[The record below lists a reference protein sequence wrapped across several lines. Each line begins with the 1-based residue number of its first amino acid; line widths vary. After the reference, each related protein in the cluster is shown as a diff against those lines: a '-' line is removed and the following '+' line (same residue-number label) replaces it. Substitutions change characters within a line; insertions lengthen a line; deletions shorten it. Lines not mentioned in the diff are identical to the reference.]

1 MEYINTN
8 KLEKLKINKDN
19 TFIVLDF
26 DRTITT
32 FESLDSWDA
41 SGKELDKEFKDKQNE
56 LYKYYRPIEMDYT
69 IKNEEKEIYME
80 EWYNKCIN
88 LYYEHHLTKEKFEK
102 SMKDSKLI
110 FREGTREFLKKAN
123 QNQIPLI
130 ILSAGIGNV
139 IEQFL
144 KANDCYFENM
154 YIISNFIEFDKNGN
168 MKKFNDNVIH
178 TGNKKIKGNLS
189 KEFQEKIRQKEY
201 GILVGDLIEDKK
213 MVEKDKLQNVITIGL
228 LQDDR
233 NLEFYKE
240 NFDIVLNNE
249 DATFTNIEKLVFN
262 VI

>member
-19 TFIVLDF
+19 IFIVLDF
-26 DRTITT
+26 DRTITS

-41 SGKELDKEFKDKQNE
+41 SGKELDKEFKDRQNE
-56 LYKYYRPIEMDYT
+56 LYKYYRPIEIDYT
-69 IKNEEKEIYME
+69 ITSEEKEVYME

-88 LYYEHHLTKEKFEK
+88 LYYEHHLTKEKLEK
-102 SMKDSKLI
+102 SIKDSKLI
-110 FREGTREFLKKAN
+110 FRKGAREFLKKAN

-139 IEQFL
+139 IEHFL
-144 KANDCYFENM
+144 KMNDCYFENM
-154 YIISNFIEFDKNGN
+154 YIIGNFIKFDKDGN

-178 TGNKKIKGNLS
+178 TGNKKIRGHLS
-189 KEFQEKIRQKEY
+189 KEFQEKIKQKEY
-201 GILVGDLIEDKK
+201 GILVGDLIEDKN
-213 MVEKDKLQNVITIGL
+213 MVAKDKLQNVITIGL

-240 NFDIVLNNE
+240 NFDIVLNDE
-249 DATFTNIEKLVFN
+249 DTTFTNIEKLIFN
-262 VI
+262 IM

>member
-189 KEFQEKIRQKEY
+189 KEFQEKIVNRCNY
-201 GILVGDLIEDKK
+201 GYGFSLQDAINESFHDKSV
-213 MVEKDKLQNVITIGL
+213 VEKEEVYDFLNTLEIGKHNAFLMKDQIELQ
-228 LQDDR
+228 R
-233 NLEFYKE
+233 K
-240 NFDIVLNNE
+240 
-249 DATFTNIEKLVFN
+249 KK
-262 VI
+262 